1 MKKLLYLALIMLAVA
16 GCKNK
21 ETKAVPAV
29 SNDEINELVQSAVV
43 YVNVDAVMAQS
54 DITKQEGLPLR
65 DKTEKAQNAW
75 AQKEKNLQS
84 DLAKL
89 QEQYQKGLVTTR
101 EAQEKQAT
109 LEKRAQNF
117 QANAQAEAKTLE
129 EENVVL
135 QNRMLDLLQRAISNI
150 NEDGRYKMIV
160 NSSALLDADSTLDI
174 SNAVLQKVNELY
186 KADKK

>member
-1 MKKLLYLALIMLAVA
+1 MKKLLCLALVLLAVVS
-16 GCKNK
+16 CKNK
-21 ETKAVPAV
+21 ETKEVAIA
-29 SNDEINELVQSAVV
+29 SNNEVNELVSSAVV

-54 DITKQEGLPLR
+54 EIAKQEGLPLR

-75 AQKEKNLQS
+75 AQKEKNLQN

-101 EAQEKQAT
+101 EAQEKQAA

-117 QANAQAEAKTLE
+117 QTSAQTEAKTLE

-135 QNRMLDLLQRAISNI
+135 QNRMLDLLQRAIASI
-150 NEDGRYKMIV
+150 NEGGRYKMIV

-174 SNAVLQKVNELY
+174 TNAVLEKVNELY
-186 KADKK
+186 KSDK